1 MPPFSASSVE
11 FDITPPVGGFM
22 EGYAAREGVSQGVHD
37 PLLGQVLLLHAGGK
51 SILMVT
57 LDLLGVPLRFAHQVR
72 AAIHADTG
80 IPVEHI
86 LLSCSHTHSGP
97 AGILTE
103 VPGLRAE
110 PDPALQEIILRK
122 IVGAA
127 RQAQRSLQPAA
138 WGSSRG
144 QVEGVGANRN
154 NPLEGPQDEE
164 VLALRVDDASGRPL
178 AILMNYGCHPT
189 IMGHNNLLI
198 SADFPGATRRA
209 LKAIYP
215 STAIMFTNGASG
227 DISTRFTRRGQ
238 DFNEVERSGRIL
250 AGEVLKVVQTIETS
264 PAQHVGGSILP
275 IHLPFRSLP
284 LEADAAREIQDRETD
299 LRKLEAAGA
308 PHGEI
313 RKALTRLQGAQAQ
326 ALLRT
331 ALAGKT
337 GVHTELQVLFM
348 DGYAWLGIPG
358 EPFTRIV
365 QSIKQNSPFEQTAV
379 VSYANDEAGYFPDDA
394 SFKQGT
400 YEALISPYQQDVAAR
415 ITEQAAQLLESF
427 HHV

>member
-1 MPPFSASSVE
+1 MHPFSASSVE

-37 PLLGQVLLLHAGGK
+37 PLLGQVLLLAAGGQ
-51 SILMVT
+51 SILIVT
-57 LDLLGVPLRFAHQVR
+57 LDLLGVPLAFARQVR
-72 AAIHADTG
+72 AAIHAGTG

-86 LLSCSHTHSGP
+86 LLACSHTHSGP

-122 IVGAA
+122 IAGAA
-127 RQAQRSLQPAA
+127 SQAQRALQQAA
-138 WGSSRG
+138 WGSGSGRV
-144 QVEGVGANRN
+144 QGVGANRN
-154 NPLEGPQDEE
+154 SPLDGPQDEE
-164 VLALRVDDASGRPL
+164 VLILRVDSASGSPL
-178 AILMNYGCHPT
+178 AVLMNYGCHPT
-189 IMGHNNLLI
+189 IMGHENLLL
-198 SADFPGATRRA
+198 SADFPGAARRA

-215 STAIMFTNGASG
+215 STAFMFANGASG

-250 AGEVLKVVQTIETS
+250 AGEVLKVVQTIETK
-264 PAQHVGGSILP
+264 PAEHVGGSILP
-275 IHLPFRSLP
+275 VDFPFRIFP
-284 LEADAAREIQDRETD
+284 DEEDAAREIQERESD
-299 LRKLEAAGA
+299 LKKLEAAGA

-337 GVHTELQVLFM
+337 GVHTELQMLFM
-348 DGYAWLGIPG
+348 DDFALLGIPG

-400 YEALISPYQQDVAAR
+400 YEALISPYQQDVAVR
-415 ITEQAAQLLESF
+415 IAVQAAQLLESV